1 MISNFDQ
8 AFNNAFPNNG
18 TQKTTGSES
27 AVELAQSTLS
37 PAPGTS
43 RDTVP
48 YANAHTVTA
57 SSTGRRVWDPY
68 GDFNF
73 VIEIDGIVSGSFQK
87 CEGLSFEADVI
98 EYRDSM
104 DPYPRYRPGLKRFGR
119 IRLVRGHI
127 ENTSLWDWCQSIM
140 HGKIDR
146 RNGAIH
152 LYNDDGDTPAMT
164 YRFLDA
170 WPASWSGFKLDG
182 KGQGTLV
189 EEIELVTE
197 CVMKTGY

>member
-1 MISNFDQ
+1 MSNSSVRCDEQIKIRGYRVEPAEIEAALLEHPGIASAAAGLSARQELVTWYASPEAIPEDLLQ
-8 AFNNAFPNNG
+8 AFAAEKLPTFMQPSRFVRVDAMP
-18 TQKTTGSES
+18 T
-27 AVELAQSTLS
+27 LA
-37 PAPGTS
+37 
-43 RDTVP
+43 
-48 YANAHTVTA
+48 N
-57 SSTGRRVWDPY
+57 
-68 GDFNF
+68 
-73 VIEIDGIVSGSFQK
+73 
-87 CEGLSFEADVI
+87 
-98 EYRDSM
+98 
-104 DPYPRYRPGLKRFGR
+104 
-119 IRLVRGHI
+119 
-127 ENTSLWDWCQSIM
+127 
-140 HGKIDR
+140 GKIDR